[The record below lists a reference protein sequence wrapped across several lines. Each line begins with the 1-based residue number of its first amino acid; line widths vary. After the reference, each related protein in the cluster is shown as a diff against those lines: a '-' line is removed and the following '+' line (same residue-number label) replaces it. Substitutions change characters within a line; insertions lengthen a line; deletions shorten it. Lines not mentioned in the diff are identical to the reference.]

1 MNEGDFMVE
10 YNAIFERSLV
20 FSIISRSFGLVSLEN
35 ALDKKKCNQRDI
47 FEYGMLLVLD
57 GRPPEMIDKILTNII
72 NLEMDNQKKL
82 LKNMQKDVVLL
93 IQQGITQKEIMWVM
107 NSYVNIE
114 LDEATKKYDEINEYI
129 SKEMINETNEVQGK
143 YVEIYKQVSEKILNK
158 YNRNGKK

>member
-1 MNEGDFMVE
+1 MNEIDFMVE

-35 ALDKKKCNQRDI
+35 VLDKKKCNQRDI

>member
-1 MNEGDFMVE
+1 MNEIDFMVE

-20 FSIISRSFGLVSLEN
+20 FSIISRSFGLASLEN

-57 GRPPEMIDKILTNII
+57 GRPPEIIDKILTNII

-82 LKNMQKDVVLL
+82 LKNMQKDVVFL

-114 LDEATKKYDEINEYI
+114 LDEATRKYDEINEYI
-129 SKEMINETNEVQGK
+129 SKEMIKETNEVQGK
-143 YVEIYKQVSEKILNK
+143 YDEIYKQVSEKILNK